1 MNVLKLMLQRFAVS
15 ESGATLV
22 EYGIALILAMT
33 VGGTAFATLASD
45 VTSNAQ
51 QASLQVNS
59 R

>member
-1 MNVLKLMLQRFAVS
+1 MSAFKLKVQRFAGS

-33 VGGTAFATLASD
+33 VGGTAFATLAND

-51 QASLQVNS
+51 QASLQVVS